1 MSIAIDY
8 YFICSSPFAYL
19 GHKAFHDLAARHGA
33 EIRYRPISIM
43 GVWEKS
49 GSVPLG
55 QRTPVRQRYRRI
67 ELQRIAD
74 IRGLPVNLEPRFFPV
89 DPALADRC
97 AAALVELGVSPAG
110 FVWRAHQGVWANE
123 ENIADPAQLAS
134 YLAAEG
140 QDADAVLAAAQ
151 SPETAEILARNTR
164 AANEAD
170 AIGAP
175 VYVLN
180 GEPFWGQ
187 DRLDYLAHALET
199 GRAPFSA

>member
-1 MSIAIDY
+1 MTAIDY

-19 GHKAFHDLAARHGA
+19 GHKAFHELAATHGA
-33 EIRYRPISIM
+33 TIRYKPISIA

-74 IRGLPVNLEPRFFPV
+74 IRGLPINLEPKFFPV
-89 DPALADRC
+89 DPTLADRC
-97 AAALVELGVSPAG
+97 VIVLAGGGKNPAG
-110 FVWRAHQGVWANE
+110 FIWRVKQGVWANE
-123 ENIADPAQLAS
+123 ENIADRDQLAA
-134 YLAAEG
+134 YLGAEG
-140 QDADAVLAAAQ
+140 HDAEAVLSAAQ
-151 SPETAEILARNTR
+151 AEPAGETLSRNTR
-164 AANEAD
+164 EATEVD

-199 GRAPFSA
+199 KRGPFKP

>member
-1 MSIAIDY
+1 MTAIDY

-19 GHKAFHDLAARHGA
+19 GHKAFHELAARHDA
-33 EIRYRPISIM
+33 EIRYKPINIG

-55 QRTPVRQRYRRI
+55 QRTPLRQRYRRI

-74 IRGLPVNLEPRFFPV
+74 MRGLPLELEPKFFPV
-89 DPALADRC
+89 DPGLADRC
-97 AAALVELGVSPAG
+97 VIALVGQGADPAG
-110 FVWRAHQGVWANE
+110 FIWRVHQGVWARN
-123 ENIADPAQLAS
+123 ENIADPEQLAA

-140 QDADAVLAAAQ
+140 HDAEAVLKAADEPNAAETLARNTSEASDADAV
-151 SPETAEILARNTR
+151 
-164 AANEAD
+164 
-170 AIGAP
+170 GAP

-187 DRLDYLAHALET
+187 DRLDHLAHALET
-199 GRAPFSA
+199 GRAPFRA

>member
-1 MSIAIDY
+1 MTAIDY

-19 GHKAFHDLAARHGA
+19 GHKAFHELAATHGA
-33 EIRYRPISIM
+33 TIRYKPISIA

-74 IRGLPVNLEPRFFPV
+74 IRGLPINLEPKFFPV
-89 DPALADRC
+89 DPTLADRC
-97 AAALVELGVSPAG
+97 VIVLAGGGKDPAG
-110 FVWRAHQGVWANE
+110 FIWRVKQGVWVNE
-123 ENIADPAQLAS
+123 ENIADRDQLAA
-134 YLAAEG
+134 YLEAEG
-140 QDADAVLAAAQ
+140 HDAEAVLSAAREDQAG
-151 SPETAEILARNTR
+151 ETLSRNTR
-164 AANEAD
+164 EATEVD

-199 GRAPFSA
+199 KRGPFKP

>member
-1 MSIAIDY
+1 MAKVIDY

-19 GHKAFHDLAARHGA
+19 GHPAFHDLAAKHGA
-33 EIRYRPISIM
+33 EIRYKPIAIF

-74 IRGLPVNLEPRFFPV
+74 IRGLPLNLEPKFFPV
-89 DPALADRC
+89 DSSLADRC
-97 AAALVELGVSPAG
+97 AAVLVEQGKDPSGYL
-110 FVWRAHQGVWANE
+110 WHAHQGVWTNE
-123 ENIADPAQLAS
+123 ENIADADQLAIW
-134 YLAAEG
+134 LTAEG
-140 QDADAVLAAAQ
+140 HDAQAVLAAAQ
-151 SPETAEILARNTR
+151 ESQAAAIIAKNTQ
-164 AANEAD
+164 EATEVD

-187 DRLDYLAHALET
+187 DRLDYLDHALST
-199 GRAPFSA
+199 GRAPFRA

>member
-1 MSIAIDY
+1 MSVSIDY
-8 YFICSSPFAYL
+8 YFTCSSPFAYL
-19 GHKAFHDLAARHGA
+19 GHRAFHALALKRDVA
-33 EIRYRPISIM
+33 INYRPVRLA

-49 GSVPLG
+49 GSVPPA

-74 IRGLPVNLEPRFFPV
+74 IRILPININPRFSPV
-89 DPALADRC
+89 DSGLADRC
-97 AAALVELGVSPAG
+97 VAVLVSQSDDPSG
-110 FVWRAHQGVWANE
+110 FLWRAHRGVWENE
-123 ENIADPAQLAS
+123 ENIADAEQLAV
-134 YLAAEG
+134 YLNAESH
-140 QDADAVLAAAQ
+140 DAKAILAAARSDEATDIIAQ
-151 SPETAEILARNTR
+151 NTQ
-164 AANEAD
+164 AAIEAD

-199 GRAPFSA
+199 GRAPFRP

>member
-1 MSIAIDY
+1 MPAIDY

-19 GHKAFHDLAARHGA
+19 GHQAFHELAARFDA
-33 EIRYRPISIM
+33 EIRYKPIDIM
-43 GVWEKS
+43 GVWEQS

-55 QRTPVRQRYRRI
+55 QRTPLRQRYRRI

-74 IRGLPVNLEPRFFPV
+74 IRGLPLNLAPKHFPV
-89 DPALADRC
+89 DPSLADRC
-97 AAALVELGVSPAG
+97 AIVLASQGVSPAG

-123 ENIADPAQLAS
+123 ENIADAAQLAA
-134 YLAAEG
+134 YLSAEG
-140 QDADAVLAAAQ
+140 HDADAVLAAAQ
-151 SPETAEILARNTR
+151 EPEITETVARNTR
-164 AANEAD
+164 EASDAD

-187 DRLDYLAHALET
+187 DRLDHLAHALET
-199 GRAPFSA
+199 GRAPFKA

>member
-1 MSIAIDY
+1 MTAIDY

-19 GHKAFHDLAARHGA
+19 GHKAFHELAARHGA
-33 EIRYRPISIM
+33 TIRYKPISIA

-74 IRGLPVNLEPRFFPV
+74 IRRLPINLDPKFFPV
-89 DPALADRC
+89 DPSLADRC
-97 AAALVELGVSPAG
+97 VIVLADGGKDPSG
-110 FVWRAHQGVWANE
+110 FIWRAQQGVWANE
-123 ENIADPAQLAS
+123 ENIADRDQLAA
-134 YLAAEG
+134 YLEAEGHDAEAALLAAQNEPAG
-140 QDADAVLAAAQ
+140 ETLAH
-151 SPETAEILARNTR
+151 NTR
-164 AANEAD
+164 EATEID

-199 GRAPFSA
+199 KRGPFRA